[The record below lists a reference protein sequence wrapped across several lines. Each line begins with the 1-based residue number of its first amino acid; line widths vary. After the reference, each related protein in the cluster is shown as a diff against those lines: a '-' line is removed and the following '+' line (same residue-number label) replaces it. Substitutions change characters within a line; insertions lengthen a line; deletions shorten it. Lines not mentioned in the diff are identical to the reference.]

1 MPGGALWQSRRHP
14 FEDCGVWYMFAAIW
28 LSYAGVI
35 FESDTPVISF
45 VHFTTGLI
53 ALTIRMIAF
62 WSVRVNGDRG
72 STPLTKT
79 S

>member
-1 MPGGALWQSRRHP
+1 
-14 FEDCGVWYMFAAIW
+14 MFAAIW